1 MTKKI
6 EDGGLAFPGKR
17 WQQVGTVADHG
28 FSDDDTPTY
37 DHVDHP
43 GMSLRDWFAGQAIP
57 AIIERC
63 GADHR
68 LPHEH
73 ITDYFARKAYEVADA
88 MLLASKAGEA

>member
-6 EDGGLAFPGKR
+6 EDGGPAFPHMA
-17 WQQVGTVADHG
+17 ADG
-28 FSDDDTPTY
+28 
-37 DHVDHP
+37 HP
-43 GMSLRDWFAGQAIP
+43 DYRPGLSRRDWFAGQALP

-88 MLLASKAGEA
+88 MISARKGGEA

>member
-6 EDGGLAFPGKR
+6 EDGGPAFPLAV
-17 WQQVGTVADHG
+17 QPDFQFAEN
-28 FSDDDTPTY
+28 
-37 DHVDHP
+37 

-88 MLLASKAGEA
+88 MLLARKTGEA